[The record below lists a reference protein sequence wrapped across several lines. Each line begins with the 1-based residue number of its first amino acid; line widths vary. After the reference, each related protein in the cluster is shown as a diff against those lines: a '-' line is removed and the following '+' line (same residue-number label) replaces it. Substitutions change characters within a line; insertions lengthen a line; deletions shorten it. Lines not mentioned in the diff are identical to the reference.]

1 MPRRH
6 AFSGFRAFSIDSSS
20 DEPLHRQLYN
30 ELRTAIL
37 GGRLPT
43 GCRLPASRELAQV
56 TGLSRNTVLSAYDQL
71 IAEGYIDSR
80 AGSGTYV
87 ASTLPDQVLTG
98 PEMEP
103 LPAADRGARR
113 LTREGER
120 LRAMPFRKWPPQP
133 NGPMLFRAGLPAL
146 DQFPMD
152 TWRRLYDKRMRLA
165 SVKTLAYDE
174 PQGYR
179 PLREAIA
186 DHLAAA
192 RGARCSPD
200 QILVC
205 SGSQQAIALVQRVL
219 VEEGDEILF
228 EDPGYFAARGVFEA
242 GGARLV
248 PVPVDE
254 DGFDVA
260 AAVQAAPNAR
270 LAYVT
275 PSHQNPLCVT
285 MSLPRRRALLH
296 WAETHGGWIL
306 EDDNASECRYRG
318 RPLAALQGIDPH
330 GRVLYAGTFS
340 KVMFSALRL
349 GYLVAPP
356 DLVATMVR
364 ARELMDRQSPGL
376 QQAVMADFMAEGH
389 FARHLRRM
397 RTVYATRLS
406 VLMRSVR
413 EHAADLFEIAELEGG
428 LNRVAW
434 LPPGLSDSEAVA
446 ALQPEGFACLPVSEF
461 RLKPGG
467 RGGLVLGFAGMT
479 EEAIESG
486 IRRMAGIL
494 RPLVRREVRV

>member
-6 AFSGFRAFSIDSSS
+6 TFSSFRAFSIDPGSN
-20 DEPLHRQLYN
+20 EPLHRQLYN

-87 ASTLPDQVLTG
+87 ASTLPDQVLVG
-98 PEMEP
+98 PAMEP
-103 LPAADRGARR
+103 VPPADRSARR

-120 LRAMPFRKWPPQP
+120 LGDMPFRKWPPAP
-133 NGPMLFRAGLPAL
+133 SGPMLFRAGLPAL

-152 TWRRLYDKRMRLA
+152 TWRRLTDRRMRLA

-186 DHLAAA
+186 GHLAAA

-200 QILVC
+200 QILIV
-205 SGSQQAIALVQRVL
+205 SGSQQAIALAQRVL
-219 VEEGDEILF
+219 VDEGDEVLF

-242 GGARLV
+242 AGARIV

-260 AAVQAAPNAR
+260 AAVQSAPNAR

-306 EDDNASECRYRG
+306 EDDNASECRYHG

-349 GYLVAPP
+349 GYMVVPP
-356 DLVATMVR
+356 DLVGTFVR
-364 ARELMDRQSPGL
+364 AKELADRQSPGI
-376 QQAVMADFMAEGH
+376 QQAVMADIMTEGH

-397 RTVYATRLS
+397 RTVYATRLG

-413 EHAADLFEIAELEGG
+413 EHAPDLMEIAELEGG

-434 LPPGLSDSEAVA
+434 LPHGLSDSEAVA
-446 ALQPEGFACLPVSEF
+446 ALRPDGFACLPVSEF
-461 RLKPGG
+461 RLRPGG
-467 RGGLVLGFAGMT
+467 RGGLVMGFAGMT
-479 EEAIESG
+479 EDTIENG

-494 RPLVRREVRV
+494 RPMVREEVRA